1 MARGVGPRGEKG
13 ERTRAAL
20 KSAAKELFAER
31 GLDKVS
37 VRDIVAAVETRNEG
51 SLYYYFASKDA
62 LIEEIVDDFAH
73 ERDIVRSRRLD
84 ALEANGAPI
93 TIRTICELSVGW
105 LMDPPQDSESALN
118 IQFFLAAERA
128 HRALFTDT
136 GKPGGG
142 SWARSLGHL
151 RDLAPPMAPED
162 FDFRVACM
170 RAIIR
175 DTIARRETWARRL
188 DPHPEQGELSP
199 ETVRL
204 MCDAIE
210 ALWAGAAPGPGRTS
224 A

>member
-1 MARGVGPRGEKG
+1 LARGLKPAREKG
-13 ERTRAAL
+13 GRTRAAI
-20 KSAAKELFAER
+20 KSAAKELFALR

-62 LIEEIVDDFAH
+62 LIEEVIDDFAH

-84 ALEANGAPI
+84 ALEAAGAPI
-93 TIRTICELSVGW
+93 SIRTICELSVGW

-142 SWARSLGHL
+142 SWARSLKYL
-151 RDLAPPMAPED
+151 RDLAPPMAPEA

-175 DTIARRETWARRL
+175 DTIARRVQWAQRL
-188 DPHPEQGELSP
+188 DGDRAVGQLSM

-204 MCDAIE
+204 MCDAID
-210 ALWAGAAPGPGRTS
+210 ALWSGPCGALDRA
-224 A
+224 